1 MSATE
6 KWEYVHGESEKWDA
20 SRVVIDGPGFSAP
33 YTIQHG
39 SGRDQKQDAHNRL
52 IASAPELLEACK
64 DAVSRCVCGGSG
76 TWDATNT
83 KCFACDKMR
92 AAIKKASGT

>member
-6 KWEYVHGESEKWDA
+6 KWEYLHGDSERWGG
-20 SRVVIDGPGFSAP
+20 SMVVIDGQGFSAP
-33 YTIQHG
+33 YTRQHG
-39 SGRDQKQDAHNRL
+39 SGRDPKQDAHNRL
-52 IASAPELLEACK
+52 IAAAPELLEACK

-92 AAIKKASGT
+92 AAIKKATRP